1 MEQATTSITT
11 SRLDQIKTF
20 HRFKLFPTA
29 AKQVDSG
36 QPSLAQLD
44 SDCSQTGS
52 IRANRLWFN
61 LIPTAAKQ
69 VDSGQPSLVQLDS
82 DCSQT
87 GRFRP
92 TVFSST

>member
-36 QPSLAQLD
+36 QPSL
-44 SDCSQTGS
+44 
-52 IRANRLWFN
+52 
-61 LIPTAAKQ
+61 
-69 VDSGQPSLVQLDS
+69 VQLDLCFTFPKYRTKDMFFNHDFYQS
-82 DCSQT
+82 FCKKYLYVNDDEFRKIVSLLQSSCSEQ
-87 GRFRP
+87 
-92 TVFSST
+92 